1 MLKKTR
7 LLGWGLLL
15 CSLSVSAQELG
26 LPASA
31 HLVTSGHA
39 AISAPADMATI
50 SFAISLLDKDP
61 RVARQQVDARVAAF
75 VNALETAGFK
85 GQDVIAGNLQL
96 NPELEYNNNGSSRQL
111 GYRALRQVSI
121 RVMQL
126 ERVGQVIDVALKS
139 GLNTVNQI
147 EYGVRDAERFRQ
159 QARDKAFADSR
170 GRAAEVAKAYGMTLG
185 KVYSIQYLPAGSEP
199 VFAAA
204 RAEGSSNAVFLPQ
217 EIRCEDNVSVV
228 FLME

>member
-15 CSLSVSAQELG
+15 CSFSVSAQELG

-75 VNALETAGFK
+75 SNALETAGYK
-85 GQDVIAGNLQL
+85 EKDVIAGKLEL
-96 NPELEYNNNGSSRQL
+96 NRE
-111 GYRALRQVSI
+111 
-121 RVMQL
+121 M
-126 ERVGQVIDVALKS
+126 
-139 GLNTVNQI
+139 
-147 EYGVRDAERFRQ
+147 
-159 QARDKAFADSR
+159 
-170 GRAAEVAKAYGMTLG
+170 
-185 KVYSIQYLPAGSEP
+185 
-199 VFAAA
+199 
-204 RAEGSSNAVFLPQ
+204 
-217 EIRCEDNVSVV
+217 
-228 FLME
+228 